1 ELSDALAQDCSSG
14 LSAAGASGNNG
25 AVASLANSGGGS
37 GDGAS
42 SSSSQPGSTVIVNYL
57 PSSIG
62 NNELK
67 KLFESVGPTTN
78 SIVVRDRIT
87 KESKCF
93 GFVSYESP
101 NDAERAVEVLNGR
114 LIQDKCIRVGIAIP
128 QQELGHTGKLY
139 VAGFPAYWNDNE
151 LMAAF
156 KPYGRILSSR
166 VLIDPSTGL
175 SKCSG
180 FVNFESYHCA
190 EEAAKE
196 LQGKEFDKHVIKIQL
211 HKPGGGEGMGAGQS
225 VGLGASSGQSS
236 GQGGHAEENP
246 ADCNLMV
253 NFLPAAFTD
262 EDLRDLFETIGQLR
276 SSKIVRTPEG
286 ESKCFGFVTY
296 VAPQDAAKAS
306 IELTGRLIQGKK
318 LKVQF
323 AKPEIA
329 ENGKLY
335 IGNLPEGYAQSDL
348 DKLFDSYGP
357 LKESKL
363 LMDKRTGKSKG
374 CGFIELCS
382 GPLADMAI
390 AQLNGLQLDGAPQ
403 PLKVH
408 RPLPPKGALLLGGQ
422 VGAAGVSPVNQ
433 LTVKHELLPAH
444 IRPFG
449 VAAGLHPTDGL
460 LSPPNKKRRT
470 DTAEEALTAAVAAHQ
485 QQPKQDKGEFP
496 LFVYGLGD
504 AAQDIDLWEL
514 FGPHGAVKS
523 VKVIRDAAT
532 QKPRGYGFVTMLRY
546 SEAVEAVKKVNGHLL
561 GEKRLQ
567 VRFK

>member
-128 QQELGHTGKLY
+128 QQELGHT
-139 VAGFPAYWNDNE
+139 
-151 LMAAF
+151 
-156 KPYGRILSSR
+156 
-166 VLIDPSTGL
+166 
-175 SKCSG
+175 
-180 FVNFESYHCA
+180 
-190 EEAAKE
+190 
-196 LQGKEFDKHVIKIQL
+196 
-211 HKPGGGEGMGAGQS
+211 
-225 VGLGASSGQSS
+225 
-236 GQGGHAEENP
+236 
-246 ADCNLMV
+246 
-253 NFLPAAFTD
+253 
-262 EDLRDLFETIGQLR
+262 
-276 SSKIVRTPEG
+276 
-286 ESKCFGFVTY
+286 
-296 VAPQDAAKAS
+296 
-306 IELTGRLIQGKK
+306 
-318 LKVQF
+318 
-323 AKPEIA
+323 
-329 ENGKLY
+329 
-335 IGNLPEGYAQSDL
+335 GNLPEGYAQSDL

-532 QKPRGYGFVTMLRY
+532 QKPRGYGFVTMLR
-546 SEAVEAVKKVNGHLL
+546 
-561 GEKRLQ
+561 
-567 VRFK
+567 